1 MIRTMLLVAALA
13 VAAPALAQPVKS
25 GDLVVEE
32 ASASASIGR
41 STTSAAYLTIRN
53 DGGETDRLLEA
64 SSPAADR
71 VGLHVSLM
79 EGGTM
84 RMRPVDRLDIPPGE
98 TVAMTPGAGLHLM
111 MEGLHEPLREG
122 ASVPLTL
129 TFERAGAV
137 QVAAEVV
144 RPGGHRH

>member
-1 MIRTMLLVAALA
+1 MIRSMALLGLLAA
-13 VAAPALAQPVKS
+13 AAPALAEPVKV
-25 GDLVVEE
+25 GTLVVEQ

-41 STTSAAYLTIRN
+41 STTSAAYLTLRN
-53 DGGETDRLLEA
+53 AGAETERLLQA

-71 VGLHVSLM
+71 VSLHVSLM

-84 RMRPVDRLDIPPGE
+84 RMRPVDRLDIPAGE
-98 TVAMTPGAGLHLM
+98 TVTMEPGSGLHLM
-111 MEGLHEPLREG
+111 LEGLHEPLRDG
-122 ASVPLTL
+122 ASVPMTL

-144 RPGGHRH
+144 PVGGHRH